1 MSSLNP
7 RFPNSICVCTRKA
20 ALVLGAALGAL
31 LISLPLFSQGSYGR
45 ILGTIMDQSG
55 GVISGATVTI
65 TDVDRGVSRTL
76 TTDDAGEYNA
86 PNLLPGRYT
95 VRAAAKGF
103 KTVERQNVALE
114 VGKEPRV
121 DLTLQPGEQA
131 QTLTVTEAI
140 PLVEATNAT
149 MGGTLNNTDI
159 ADLPLNGRDYQN
171 LLALRPGVQLYPGG
185 GPWTQSANGTRPDES
200 VWMVDGVINVN
211 PFDARPIA
219 NMPSPFTDA
228 ATILPIDAIQ
238 EFNEMENP
246 KAEYGWK
253 PGAVVNVG
261 IKSGTNTLHG
271 SAYAFGRTD
280 SWDARNYFNV
290 PPFAGGSCA
299 LSSTFTS
306 FCNKTPVALKQFGGT
321 AGGKIIKDKLF
332 FFGGYEG
339 LRDSIAAPFSIPV
352 PATASLAG
360 DPTHS
365 MVDAI
370 NGVAASRLTPS
381 PVSLNL
387 LCPNAVGQAL
397 PLPASFAC
405 VPPAFGPPNTGTSTA
420 FLSAFPNVNQSDNGV
435 GKIDY
440 HLSDKNQIFGSLFVG
455 FYNAPGEDRPFTNQ
469 AFTDDAFI
477 RAWSNVESWV
487 YTPNSSWVNELR
499 FGYDRVTFN
508 FTNLDI
514 GTLADG
520 KGYPINTGIT
530 TPGGLP
536 TINVKGF
543 SSGGA
548 QLLGTNFNRP
558 QFNSPSPY
566 FDIQDAVSY
575 LKGKHAF
582 KFGFEYAHLEGD
594 IATYAA
600 GRGFFNFN
608 GGVAFPTSTPLEDFF
623 AGNPFSAQRLVGDPH
638 RTAHWNI
645 PAGFVQDDWRV
656 TQKLIVNLGLRYEY
670 VSPMNMKNNA
680 WATFDPTLGLVQ
692 QGAGSRPTLWNGD
705 RNGVE
710 PRLGFAYDVTGKGT
724 TVVRGGA
731 SLIHTS
737 WPLFT
742 FLGAFG
748 LQNDNSTSPAAVPT
762 SATLVCTGSGIACP
776 ATPGGSNALGVAT
789 ITSGLTWN
797 APAGSPGVFGA
808 SSAGISCGDGVGTD
822 PSPCDVM
829 GINKN
834 LLNPFVVNY
843 NLSVQHQIGANLS
856 VELAY
861 VGNHGYR
868 LLNFADA
875 NQAPLGSGWCLST
888 LTAQQLADACKGV
901 TPGSSFNLQAA
912 QEARPFF
919 TKFPYVGFINQVTN
933 LSHSNYNSMQLT
945 VTKRMSQGVSF
956 TAGYTYA
963 HGLDNGSLN
972 RFGLLPQDSNNP
984 QLEYGASDFDI
995 RHRFT
1000 LTSTYNIPG
1009 KKGYAQM
1016 LEGWQINGIFTY
1028 ETPQPWTTFDS
1039 GDNISGNGEN
1049 ADRWDIFGSANDF
1062 TSGKNSIPFCSGF
1075 TETPGGAVSTAGV
1088 TCGFTSAYVG
1098 GNGIPFT
1105 GSAAASGVAKCA
1117 ANAQGL
1123 GDTETLPAFG
1133 CFISTNG
1140 ASVLVPPALGSFG
1153 NMGRNIFRDSGFHDL
1168 DLSIFKNF
1176 TFHERFTAQ
1185 LRWEVFNVLNQ
1196 PMICNPYGS
1205 SSAINAGNQ
1214 FQGGGPLGYAG
1225 VTPDIG
1231 AGNPLIGSGSQR
1243 VMQLGL
1249 KLTF

>member
-1 MSSLNP
+1 M
-7 RFPNSICVCTRKA
+7 NSFRSDFQVWSGVWIRKA
-20 ALVLGAALGAL
+20 ALCLSATLGVL
-31 LISLPLFSQGSYGR
+31 LICLPVFSQGSYGR
-45 ILGTIMDQSG
+45 ILGSVMDQTG
-55 GVISGATVTI
+55 GAIAGAMVTI

-86 PNLLPGRYT
+86 PNLLPGKYT
-95 VRAAAKGF
+95 VRAESKGF
-103 KTVERQNVALE
+103 KTVERQNVVLE

-121 DLTLQPGEQA
+121 DLTLQPGEQN

-149 MGGTLNNTDI
+149 MGGTLNNADI
-159 ADLPLNGRDYQN
+159 GDLPLNGRDYQN

-185 GPWTQSANGTRPDES
+185 GPWTQSANGVRPDES

-290 PPFAGGSCA
+290 PPFADGSCA
-299 LSSTFTS
+299 LSSVFTA
-306 FCNKTPVALKQFGGT
+306 FCNKTAVELKQFGGT

-339 LRDSIAAPFSIPV
+339 LRDSIHSPFFIPV
-352 PATASLAG
+352 PATASIG
-360 DPTHS
+360 DPSKS

-370 NGVAASRLTPS
+370 TALQTAGVPVS
-381 PVSLNL
+381 PVSLALTGCTAGAPPTCTGGL
-387 LCPNAVGQAL
+387 L
-397 PLPASFAC
+397 
-405 VPPAFGPPNTGTSTA
+405 PPTGTSTS

-435 GKIDY
+435 GKINY
-440 HLSDKNQIFGSLFVG
+440 NMNQKNQLTGSLFIG
-455 FYNAPGEDRPFTNQ
+455 FYNAVGEDRPFTNQ
-469 AFTDDAFI
+469 LFTDNSPI
-477 RAWSNVESWV
+477 RTWSNVESWV
-487 YTPNSSWVNELR
+487 YTPNSTWVNELR
-499 FGYDRVTFN
+499 FGYDRVSFN
-508 FTNLDI
+508 FTNVDI
-514 GTLADG
+514 NTLADG

-530 TPGGLP
+530 VPGGMP
-536 TINVKGF
+536 TINVVGF
-543 SSGGA
+543 ANAGA
-548 QLLGTNFNRP
+548 QMLGTNFNRP
-558 QFNSPSPY
+558 QFNSPNPY

-575 LKGKHAF
+575 LRGKHAF
-582 KFGFEYAHLEGD
+582 KFGFEFAHLEGD
-594 IATYAA
+594 IATYSD

-608 GGVAFPTSTPLEDFF
+608 GGATTGLTDCGGASCPLEDFF
-623 AGNPFSAQRLVGDPH
+623 AGEPSNAIRLVGDPH

-656 TQKLIVNLGLRYEY
+656 TPKLIVNLGLRYEY
-670 VSPMNMKNNA
+670 VTPMNMKNNA

-692 QGAGSRPTLWNGD
+692 QGTSSRPTLWDGD

-731 SLIHTS
+731 SIIHTS

-762 SATLVCTGSGIACP
+762 SATLVCNGSGIACP
-776 ATPGGSNALGVAT
+776 ATPGGSNALGTAT
-789 ITSGLTWN
+789 INGSSLNWN
-797 APAGSPGVFGA
+797 APAGGPGVFA
-808 SSAGISCGDGVGTD
+808 SSSAGISCGDGIGND

-834 LLNPFVVNY
+834 LRNPFAFNY
-843 NLSVQHQIGANLS
+843 NLSIQHQIGANLS

-868 LLNFADA
+868 LLNFADV
-875 NQAPLGSGWCLST
+875 NQSPLGAGWCLNA
-888 LTAQQLADACKGV
+888 LTTAQLADACAGV
-901 TPGSSFNLQAA
+901 APGGAYNLQAV

-933 LSHSNYNSMQLT
+933 RSHSNYNSMQLT
-945 VTKRMSQGVSF
+945 VTKRMSQGLSF

-972 RFGLLPQDSNNP
+972 RFGLQPQDSNNP
-984 QLEYGASDFDI
+984 QLEYGPSDFDI

-1000 LTSTYNIPG
+1000 FTSTYNIPG
-1009 KKGYAQM
+1009 KKGYGQM

-1028 ETPQPWTTFDS
+1028 QTPQPWVVFDG
-1039 GDNISGNGEN
+1039 GDNISGTGEN
-1049 ADRWDIFGSANDF
+1049 VDRWDIVGNANDF
-1062 TSGKNSIPFCSGF
+1062 PSGKNSIPFCSGF
-1075 TETPGGAVSTAGV
+1075 GGPSAGCVVTSVYGTSPLAAAQTAGDL
-1088 TCGFTSAYVG
+1088 
-1098 GNGIPFT
+1098 
-1105 GSAAASGVAKCA
+1105 SGCIT
-1117 ANAQGL
+1117 NAPSPA
-1123 GDTETLPAFG
+1123 TLAAFG
-1133 CFISTNG
+1133 CFASANG
-1140 ASVLVPPALGSFG
+1140 KSFLVPPPLGQFG

-1168 DLSIFKNF
+1168 DFSIFKNF
-1176 TFHERFTAQ
+1176 TFHERFGAQ
-1185 LRWEVFNVLNQ
+1185 FRWEVFNVLNQ
-1196 PMICNPYGS
+1196 PQICNPYSS
-1205 SSAINAGNQ
+1205 SSAVNAGNQ
-1214 FQGGGPLGYAG
+1214 FQGGGPMGYAG
-1225 VTPDIG
+1225 TTPDIC